1 MSTRRQSK
9 RSRAARVFYENT
21 TPEYRKQLLDEKD
34 ILVRCGF
41 AEDDLMLIIDENPG
55 RQQDRFQYM
64 PQKVGRVW
72 P

>member
-1 MSTRRQSK
+1 MSKRRQSK
-9 RSRAARVFYENT
+9 RSRAARFFYEST

-41 AEDDLMLIIDENPG
+41 TEDDLMLIIDENPG